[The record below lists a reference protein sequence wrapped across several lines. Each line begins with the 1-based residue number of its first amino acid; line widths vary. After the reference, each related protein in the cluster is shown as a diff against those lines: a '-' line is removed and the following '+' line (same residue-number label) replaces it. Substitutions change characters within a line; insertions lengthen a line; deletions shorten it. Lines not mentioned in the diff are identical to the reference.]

1 MELSKLRLILG
12 CCWCIGQMWGI
23 HSHNINLQADQSQC
37 VTPEKTDGSEE
48 QWDISAP
55 DDTYLRLNCI
65 IRGSGSCDQSSILIS
80 QGNRSTTICPTGSQS
95 RHFRENRN
103 YNTAQITILNGIPEV
118 TAFCQATAVSTDGQ
132 VQIQSA
138 SQDPDQCAA

>member
-65 IRGSGSCDQSSILIS
+65 IRVLIFS
-80 QGNRSTTICPTGSQS
+80 
-95 RHFRENRN
+95 
-103 YNTAQITILNGIPEV
+103 Y
-118 TAFCQATAVSTDGQ
+118 
-132 VQIQSA
+132 A
-138 SQDPDQCAA
+138 SVFSETFDLYFPPDSLF